1 METILYALA
10 VKLLSGDALE
20 QVKEKFGMT
29 LLGEMLVADG
39 EKKGLQRGRMEG
51 RQEGELLKLISLIRK
66 KTLKM
71 NREEE
76 IADLLEEDISVVR
89 KICGILK
96 QDSGLSDE
104 AVYAEYM
111 RQQP

>member
-1 METILYALA
+1 
-10 VKLLSGDALE
+10 
-20 QVKEKFGMT
+20 MT

-39 EKKGLQRGRMEG
+39 EKKGLQRGRIEGRMEG

>member
-1 METILYALA
+1 
-10 VKLLSGDALE
+10 
-20 QVKEKFGMT
+20 
-29 LLGEMLVADG
+29 
-39 EKKGLQRGRMEG
+39 
-51 RQEGELLKLISLIRK
+51 
-66 KTLKM
+66 M